1 MAQTVLAPFDGSLPA
16 ERALPYAATLAGRGG
31 RLVLL
36 HVIPEGASVESAMPG
51 LRQAAGR
58 LRRRLPPDLAID
70 VDTLVQAGEPAA
82 TIAAA
87 AVTLEAS
94 AIVLSTHG
102 QGGAEHWIYGSAVAR
117 ILQRAERPVVLV
129 PPHCTCA
136 WPTDGPWRVVVPL
149 DGSDFA
155 CEVFAPLRALL
166 SGWAVQLILVRAVE
180 PLGPRAGRPACPYMR
195 LATEEAMAEAQAYL
209 DRIRARMAGTGAS
222 VETRVVLGTPATA
235 IVAVARSAAAHLIA
249 ISTHGST
256 GARPVITGRTA
267 AAIVRHASTPVL
279 LVRPA
284 WVRHTALRPEPAAT
298 EPAGLAPQEQPE
310 PLEGFP
316 IQIGLTE
323 ADVQV
328 LLRGLDRLFGEVA
341 PQEPVYRLESRLRR
355 AKGTSAAGRLAR
367 PCASNRALPGA

>member
-1 MAQTVLAPFDGSLPA
+1 MAQTVLAPFDGSLLA
-16 ERALPYAATLAGRGG
+16 ERALPYAAALAGRGG

-36 HVIPEGASVESAMPG
+36 HVVPEDASVESAMPG

-87 AVTLEAS
+87 AVTLGAS

-136 WPTDGPWRVVVPL
+136 WPTDGSWRVVVPL

-155 CEVFAPLRALL
+155 CEVFAPLRDLL
-166 SGWAVQLILVRAVE
+166 AGRAAQLVLVRAVE
-180 PLGPRAGRPACPYMR
+180 PLGPGAGRPACPYMR

-209 DRIRARMAGTGAS
+209 DRIRARMAGPGTS

-256 GARPVITGRTA
+256 GARPVITGSTA

-284 WVRHTALRPEPAAT
+284 WVRHTALRSEPAAT
-298 EPAGLAPQEQPE
+298 AHVGPVPQAQPE
-310 PLEGFP
+310 PVEGFP

-323 ADVQV
+323 AEVQI

-341 PQEPVYRLESRLRR
+341 PQEPVSQLESRLRR
-355 AKGTSAAGRLAR
+355 AKDTSAAGRLAR
-367 PCASNRALPGA
+367 PYAGNRALPGA